1 MVKRSRGIK
10 SRTRQKLKRKFGER
24 GLSPITRSL
33 QKFQEGD
40 KANIVIDPSIH
51 KGQPHPRFH
60 GLTGTVIGIQG
71 KAYLVNIKDGNKL
84 KTLIIRAEHL
94 KKAKS

>member
-1 MVKRSRGIK
+1 MVKRSRGIRSK
-10 SRTRQKLKRKFGER
+10 TRYKLKRKFGER

-33 QKFQEGD
+33 QKFNGGE

-60 GLTGTVIGIQG
+60 GLTGTVVGSQG
-71 KAYLVNIKDGNKL
+71 KAYLISIKDGNKL
-84 KTLIIRAEHL
+84 KTLIIRPEHL

>member
-1 MVKRSRGIK
+1 MVKRSRGIRNK
-10 SRTRQKLKRKFGER
+10 TRDKLKRKFGER

-40 KANIVIDPSIH
+40 KANIIIDPSNH

-60 GLTGTVIGIQG
+60 GLTGTVVGTQG

-84 KTLIIRAEHL
+84 KTLIIRPEHL

>member
-1 MVKRSRGIK
+1 MVKRSRGFRNK
-10 SRTRQKLKRKFGER
+10 TRYKLKRKFGER

-51 KGQPHPRFH
+51 KGMPHPRFH
-60 GLTGTVIGIQG
+60 GLTGTVIGMQG
-71 KAYLVNIKDGNKL
+71 KAYLVNIKDGNKP
-84 KTLIIRAEHL
+84 KTLIIRPEHL

>member
-1 MVKRSRGIK
+1 MVKRSKGIRN
-10 SRTRQKLKRKFGER
+10 RTRHKLSRKFGER

-60 GLTGTVIGIQG
+60 GLTGTIVGIQG

-84 KTLIIRAEHL
+84 KTLIIRPDHL